1 VTAPSTAPIDSPT
14 PDKIWENV
22 LQVLRGEGAR
32 YAAETLGQMRP
43 MGVREGAL
51 VVGVPNPF
59 MRDWVDDH
67 YRDLIE
73 SALTRMGGD
82 ATRVAYEV
90 VALPQI
96 GLPVEA
102 APTVKSQPLARPGR
116 LNARFTF
123 SNFVVADSNQL
134 PAAAARAVASKP
146 GGLYNPLFIY
156 GGSGLGKTHLL
167 HAVGNAIH
175 QADPTQRI
183 VYLSSEEFTN
193 EYVESV
199 REGRM
204 PDFRRRFR
212 DGCDVLLVDDVQF
225 LGRREE
231 TQKEFFYT
239 FNALHE
245 AGKAIVLTS
254 DTVPAQIPGLEDRLR
269 SRFAMGLIT
278 DIQEPSF
285 ETRLAILQKKAVS
298 EGLHLPEPVAHFIA
312 RHVHKNVRE
321 LEGAL
326 VKMIAVHSL
335 TGQAVTEELA
345 AQVLRDVLP
354 ARRDVDVESIQ
365 RESARYFKVPLEDLK
380 QEKRTRPVA
389 HARAVAMYLARTLT
403 EASFPEL
410 ARRFQKDH
418 TTVLA
423 AVRKIEKLR
432 ENDPDLR
439 HALEEL
445 VARLGVAR

>member
-1 VTAPSTAPIDSPT
+1 MTALSIPLQSSAT
-14 PDKIWENV
+14 PGNLWEKL
-22 LQVLRGEGAR
+22 LQTLRDEGKR
-32 YAAETLGQMRP
+32 YAAETLGQLQALD
-43 MGVREGAL
+43 VREGAL
-51 VVGVPNPF
+51 VLGVPNRF

-67 YRDLIE
+67 YVPLIVE
-73 SALTRMGGD
+73 VLERMGGEV
-82 ATRVAYEV
+82 TRIAYEV
-90 VALPQI
+90 VAAPAPTA
-96 GLPVEA
+96 PVEV
-102 APTVKSQPLARPGR
+102 APTVKSPVLARPGR

-123 SNFVVADSNQL
+123 STFVVADSNQL
-134 PAAAARAVASKP
+134 PAAAARAVADKP
-146 GGLYNPLFIY
+146 GKHYNPLFIY

-254 DTVPAQIPGLEDRLR
+254 DTVPAKIPGLEERLR
-269 SRFAMGLIT
+269 SRFSMGLIT
-278 DIQEPSF
+278 DILEPSF
-285 ETRLAILQKKAVS
+285 ETRLAILQKKAAS
-298 EGLHLPEPVAHFIA
+298 EGMDLPERVAHFIA
-312 RHVHKNVRE
+312 RHVHQNVRE

-326 VKMIAVHSL
+326 VKMVAVHSL
-335 TGQAVTEELA
+335 TGQAITEELA

-365 RESARYFKVPLEDLK
+365 RESARYFKVQLEDLK

-403 EASFPEL
+403 EGSFPEL

-418 TTVLA
+418 TTVMA
-423 AVRKIEKLR
+423 AVRKIEKAR
-432 ENDPDLR
+432 ENDPELR
-439 HALEEL
+439 QALDEL
-445 VARLGVAR
+445 TARLGVAR

>member
-1 VTAPSTAPIDSPT
+1 VTAPTTAPIDSPN
-14 PDKIWENV
+14 PQNLWEKV
-22 LQVLRGEGAR
+22 LVNLRDEGAR
-32 YAAETLGQMRP
+32 YAAETLGQLRAL
-43 MGVREGAL
+43 GVKEGAL
-51 VVGVPNPF
+51 VLGVPNPF

-67 YRDLIE
+67 YRVLLEGALGRMDLG
-73 SALTRMGGD
+73 AV
-82 ATRVAYEV
+82 RVAYEV
-90 VALPQI
+90 VPLAHLPVA
-96 GLPVEA
+96 VEA
-102 APTVKSQPLARPGR
+102 APTVKSVPGMRPGR

-123 SNFVVADSNQL
+123 STFVVADSNQL
-134 PAAAARAVASKP
+134 AAAAARAVSDKP
-146 GGLYNPLFIY
+146 GRHYNPLFVY

-254 DTVPAQIPGLEDRLR
+254 DTVPAEIPGLEDRLR

-285 ETRLAILQKKAVS
+285 ETRLAILQKKAAT
-298 EGLHLPEPVAHFIA
+298 EGLQLPERVAHFIA

-326 VKMIAVHSL
+326 VKMVAVHSL

-365 RESARYFKVPLEDLK
+365 RESARYFKVSLEELK
-380 QEKRTRPVA
+380 QEKRTRQVA
-389 HARAVAMYLARTLT
+389 HARAMAMFLARTLT
-403 EASFPEL
+403 GASFPEL

-423 AVRKIEKLR
+423 AVRKVEKLR
-432 ENDPDLR
+432 EADPDVR
-439 HALEEL
+439 QALEEL
-445 VARLGVAR
+445 TVRLGVSR